1 MTSGSDS
8 HNLSDNS
15 EIVPSPGTH
24 NALNYLVVGIAALGG
39 LLVGYNSAVIAGA
52 ILFIA
57 KDFHLNPTQVEIA
70 VSAVLMGAIIGALC
84 AGPMNDALGRKRAL
98 MLLAV
103 IFSVG
108 SLVTAVAP
116 TYGFFL
122 ACRILVGFCIGAA
135 ASVVPVYI
143 SEVAPANLRGRL
155 VTFNQIAITFG
166 IALSYWVDLAFAA
179 AGKGWRPMFAVAVI
193 PSAVLFLGMFL
204 TPETPSWLASHGR
217 WDAARHVLE
226 RLGRTPREIERELN
240 THPLRGRGNR
250 QAGEQKKEEAW
261 RELLRPGLRTA
272 LVVGVGL
279 AIFQQL
285 IGVNAVIY
293 YTPII
298 FQDAGVSS
306 ANTAILAASFVGVVN
321 VVATVVASLIIDKFG
336 RRPLLLWGAVIMTV
350 SLVALGTIFV
360 IGPNKAG
367 YFILLVLCLYIAA
380 FELSFGPIFGLMS
393 AEIFPTR
400 VRAVGSSISTFA
412 NWVANLL
419 VSVTF
424 LSLVNGIGQSGTFW
438 LYAAMGMLA
447 FVFCQRMVPETK
459 GKSLEEIEYYWEQQA
474 RGMPSSTSGAK

>member
-8 HNLSDNS
+8 HNRSDNS
-15 EIVPSPGTH
+15 GIAPSPGTH
-24 NALNYLVVGIAALGG
+24 DASIYLVVGIAALGG

-70 VSAVLMGAIIGALC
+70 ASAVLMGAIIGALC

-108 SLVTAVAP
+108 SLLTAVVP

-122 ACRILVGFCIGAA
+122 ACRILVGFCIGAT

-166 IALSYWVDLAFAA
+166 IALSYWVNLAFAA

-193 PSAVLFLGMFL
+193 PSAILFLGMFL
-204 TPETPSWLASHGR
+204 TPETPFWLGSHGR

-240 THPLRGRGNR
+240 TIR
-250 QAGEQKKEEAW
+250 QTGEHKKEETW

-293 YTPII
+293 YSPII

-306 ANTAILAASFVGVVN
+306 ANTAILATSFVGVVN
-321 VVATVVASLIIDKFG
+321 VIATVVASLVIDKFG
-336 RRPLLLWGAVIMTV
+336 RRPLLLWGAGIMTV
-350 SLVALGTIFV
+350 SLVALGAIFV

-367 YFILLVLCLYIAA
+367 YFILLVLCLYITA

>member
-1 MTSGSDS
+1 
-8 HNLSDNS
+8 
-15 EIVPSPGTH
+15 
-24 NALNYLVVGIAALGG
+24 
-39 LLVGYNSAVIAGA
+39 
-52 ILFIA
+52 
-57 KDFHLNPTQVEIA
+57 
-70 VSAVLMGAIIGALC
+70 
-84 AGPMNDALGRKRAL
+84 
-98 MLLAV
+98 
-103 IFSVG
+103 
-108 SLVTAVAP
+108 VTAVAP

-166 IALSYWVDLAFAA
+166 IALSYWVDLAFAT

-204 TPETPSWLASHGR
+204 TPETPFWLASHGR

-240 THPLRGRGNR
+240 TIR

-393 AEIFPTR
+393 AEIFLTR

-438 LYAAMGMLA
+438 LYAAMGVLA

-459 GKSLEEIEYYWEQQA
+459 GKNLEEIEYYWEQQA
-474 RGMPSSTSGAK
+474 RGTPSPTSGAK

>member
-15 EIVPSPGTH
+15 EIAPSPGTH
-24 NALNYLVVGIAALGG
+24 NALIYLVVGIAALGG

-98 MLLAV
+98 MLMAV

-166 IALSYWVDLAFAA
+166 IALSYWVDLAFAI

-204 TPETPSWLASHGR
+204 TPETPFWLASHGR
-217 WDAARHVLE
+217 WDVPLHCCFRAQLWSHLLADE
-226 RLGRTPREIERELN
+226 RRNIPDAGAGSGIKHLNVRQLGR
-240 THPLRGRGNR
+240 
-250 QAGEQKKEEAW
+250 QFAGERYLSLAGQWDRTVGYFLALCGYGCVGF
-261 RELLRPGLRTA
+261 RLLSENGTRNKGQEPGRDRVL
-272 LVVGVGL
+272 
-279 AIFQQL
+279 
-285 IGVNAVIY
+285 
-293 YTPII
+293 
-298 FQDAGVSS
+298 
-306 ANTAILAASFVGVVN
+306 
-321 VVATVVASLIIDKFG
+321 
-336 RRPLLLWGAVIMTV
+336 
-350 SLVALGTIFV
+350 LGTT
-360 IGPNKAG
+360 GSWD
-367 YFILLVLCLYIAA
+367 A
-380 FELSFGPIFGLMS
+380 FTNEWS
-393 AEIFPTR
+393 
-400 VRAVGSSISTFA
+400 
-412 NWVANLL
+412 
-419 VSVTF
+419 
-424 LSLVNGIGQSGTFW
+424 
-438 LYAAMGMLA
+438 
-447 FVFCQRMVPETK
+447 
-459 GKSLEEIEYYWEQQA
+459 
-474 RGMPSSTSGAK
+474 

>member
-1 MTSGSDS
+1 
-8 HNLSDNS
+8 
-15 EIVPSPGTH
+15 
-24 NALNYLVVGIAALGG
+24 
-39 LLVGYNSAVIAGA
+39 
-52 ILFIA
+52 
-57 KDFHLNPTQVEIA
+57 
-70 VSAVLMGAIIGALC
+70 
-84 AGPMNDALGRKRAL
+84 
-98 MLLAV
+98 
-103 IFSVG
+103 
-108 SLVTAVAP
+108 
-116 TYGFFL
+116 
-122 ACRILVGFCIGAA
+122 
-135 ASVVPVYI
+135 
-143 SEVAPANLRGRL
+143 
-155 VTFNQIAITFG
+155 
-166 IALSYWVDLAFAA
+166 
-179 AGKGWRPMFAVAVI
+179 
-193 PSAVLFLGMFL
+193 
-204 TPETPSWLASHGR
+204 
-217 WDAARHVLE
+217 
-226 RLGRTPREIERELN
+226 
-240 THPLRGRGNR
+240 
-250 QAGEQKKEEAW
+250 
-261 RELLRPGLRTA
+261 
-272 LVVGVGL
+272 
-279 AIFQQL
+279 
-285 IGVNAVIY
+285 
-293 YTPII
+293 
-298 FQDAGVSS
+298 
-306 ANTAILAASFVGVVN
+306 VVN